1 MRVAL
6 VPTMGALHAGHVALV
21 EESRRQ
27 ADRVVASLFVN
38 PLQFGGGEDIDRY
51 PRQEKEDAR
60 ALDRAGCDLLW
71 IPTTEQMYPADFSTT
86 VSVSGLSS
94 RWEGEFRPGHFD
106 GVATVVAKL
115 LNAVRP
121 EVAVFG
127 EKDFQQLAVIRRL
140 AIDLNLGARIV
151 GVPTVRDE
159 DGLALSSRNAYLS
172 DDERARAAALPDA
185 LYSAADGIEAGE
197 PVDVALEKARRGLAD
212 AGFAPIDYVALVDA
226 ATLEP
231 LGEPAGRMRL
241 IGAATLGST
250 RLIDNVPVE
259 SPT

>member
-1 MRVAL
+1 V
-6 VPTMGALHAGHVALV
+6 T
-21 EESRRQ
+21 
-27 ADRVVASLFVN
+27 
-38 PLQFGGGEDIDRY
+38 
-51 PRQEKEDAR
+51 
-60 ALDRAGCDLLW
+60 
-71 IPTTEQMYPADFSTT
+71 
-86 VSVSGLSS
+86 
-94 RWEGEFRPGHFD
+94 
-106 GVATVVAKL
+106 KL

-197 PVDVALEKARRGLAD
+197 PVDVALEKARRGWPMPDLLRSTMSPSSMRRRSSRSASPR
-212 AGFAPIDYVALVDA
+212 AGC
-226 ATLEP
+226 
-231 LGEPAGRMRL
+231 G
-241 IGAATLGST
+241 
-250 RLIDNVPVE
+250 
-259 SPT
+259 